1 MKIKKDVLIQ
11 KMGDTFVAYDNE
23 TSTLH
28 EFNEIG
34 FLILLGIEKKKS
46 KQEII
51 KEIISKHKVSKNK
64 AEGDYEEFV
73 EVLKTKDLIVGKK

>member
-11 KMGDTFVAYDNE
+11 KMGDSYVAYDNE

-28 EFNEIG
+28 ELNETG
-34 FLILLGIEKKKS
+34 FLILSRIEKKKN

-51 KEIISKHKVSKNK
+51 KKIVRKYKVSKNK

>member
-11 KMGDTFVAYDNE
+11 KMGDSFVAYDNE

-28 EFNEIG
+28 ELNETG
-34 FLILLGIEKKKS
+34 FLILSGIEKKKS

-51 KEIISKHKVSKNK
+51 KGIVRKYKVSKNK

-73 EVLKTKDLIVGKK
+73 GALKTKDLIVGKK

>member
-11 KMGDTFVAYDNE
+11 KMGDSYVAYDNE

-28 EFNEIG
+28 ELNETG
-34 FLILLGIEKKKS
+34 FLILSRIEKKKS

-51 KEIISKHKVSKNK
+51 KKIVSKYKVSKNK

-73 EVLKTKDLIVGKK
+73 EVLKTKDLIVGRK

>member
-11 KMGDTFVAYDNE
+11 KMGDSYVAYDNE

-28 EFNEIG
+28 ELNETG
-34 FLILLGIEKKKS
+34 FLILSRIEKKKG
-46 KQEII
+46 KQEIVKMI
-51 KEIISKHKVSKNK
+51 VGKYKVSKDK
-64 AEGDYEEFV
+64 ANEDYEEFV

>member
-11 KMGDTFVAYDNE
+11 KMGDSHVAYDNE

-28 EFNEIG
+28 ELNETG
-34 FLILLGIEKKKS
+34 FLILSRIEKKKS

-51 KEIISKHKVSKNK
+51 KKIVSKYKVSKNK

-73 EVLKTKDLIVGKK
+73 EVLKTKDLIVGRK